1 MVKVSSPMSLTRKK
15 ATATE
20 PTQERT
26 VAAEV
31 VTKMANREEAEK
43 AVDAEVAEEATEK
56 DAEEAMAAPR
66 EEVLQMEDAT
76 ESEPTLLMKTETQ
89 LLTVLRPVDTERDT
103 RASQEKATTHSTES
117 PELAAE
123 EETTADREPAMDGV
137 KIRRR
142 SQKPLTVKR
151 PRESQPVKMTETEE
165 ETTAT
170 ETPKD
175 VPRETPQPRRKSPRK
190 KLDSPLMTTKPRRR
204 LETSRLPPE
213 DSTRR
218 LTRRVSSPT
227 MSRRSA
233 LR

>member
-1 MVKVSSPMSLTRKK
+1 MG
-15 ATATE
+15 
-20 PTQERT
+20 
-26 VAAEV
+26 
-31 VTKMANREEAEK
+31 
-43 AVDAEVAEEATEK
+43 
-56 DAEEAMAAPR
+56 AMAAPR

-103 RASQEKATTHSTES
+103 RASQEKATTHSTWG

-123 EETTADREPAMDGV
+123 EETTADREPTMDGV

-170 ETPKD
+170 ETLKD

-190 KLDSPLMTTKPRRR
+190 KLDSPLMNTKPRRR

-213 DSTRR
+213 DSTR
-218 LTRRVSSPT
+218 
-227 MSRRSA
+227 
-233 LR
+233 

>member
-1 MVKVSSPMSLTRKK
+1 MLLTRKK

-117 PELAAE
+117 P
-123 EETTADREPAMDGV
+123 
-137 KIRRR
+137 
-142 SQKPLTVKR
+142 SH
-151 PRESQPVKMTETEE
+151 S
-165 ETTAT
+165 
-170 ETPKD
+170 
-175 VPRETPQPRRKSPRK
+175 
-190 KLDSPLMTTKPRRR
+190 
-204 LETSRLPPE
+204 
-213 DSTRR
+213 
-218 LTRRVSSPT
+218 
-227 MSRRSA
+227 MSHPS
-233 LR
+233 LHP